1 MATVTHLDEH
11 RPREVKITARE
22 QLECLMLAQMNQEK
36 AQLCTKDQAALA
48 AFFLVNAQ
56 MLMKVA
62 GK

>member
-1 MATVTHLDEH
+1 VSKVTHLDER
-11 RPREVKITARE
+11 RPREVKITPRE

-36 AQLCTKDQAALA
+36 AKLCTPDQAALA

-56 MLMKVA
+56 VLMKVA